1 MNGLRATV
9 EPAPANPHTSKRVDF
24 TVRGLLGNGGVH
36 DSGAVDE
43 PEGRAGC
50 SLQEQPTPPLAQ
62 VQAPG
67 AIPLFF
73 DDDLHSDAVCGCDD
87 GHVVALTAANGLQR
101 AGALNR

>member
-1 MNGLRATV
+1 MPFAVVTASDPDPDLNHG
-9 EPAPANPHTSKRVDF
+9 
-24 TVRGLLGNGGVH
+24 
-36 DSGAVDE
+36 SGAVDE

-87 GHVVALTAANGLQR
+87 GHVVALTAANGPQR
-101 AGALNR
+101 AGALAR